1 MLFQWGRCG
10 DDWVLLEPVE
20 THDDLDKSYL
30 DENGAPRADHRD
42 RHDGVPAVNVTR
54 LARKIKA
61 DIVPDD
67 QTETN
72 PGDDYVAHQR
82 PDGLYEPVQ
91 RSLLSKLR
99 GK

>member
-54 LARKIKA
+54 LARKIRA
-61 DIVPDD
+61 EVVVNEDSVPLVEDGME
-67 QTETN
+67 TE
-72 PGDDYVAHQR
+72 GSG
-82 PDGLYEPVQ
+82 GLFS
-91 RSLLSKLR
+91 RFRK
-99 GK
+99 